1 MGKYPEGYTCL
12 SMGANVLDLFK
23 LVSVKKGQ
31 QLPSIIFDSLGTKK
45 IVSLAGYLV
54 ECLSRGGILII
65 DELDSGLHFKM
76 TRAIISLFNSSVNE
90 HAQLIFST
98 HDVSLLD
105 KPKAPKENMPNC

>member
-1 MGKYPEGYTCL
+1 ML
-12 SMGANVLDLFK
+12 VLFK

-31 QLPSIIFDSLGTKK
+31 QLPSIIFDSLGKK

-54 ECLSRGGILII
+54 ECLNQGGILVI